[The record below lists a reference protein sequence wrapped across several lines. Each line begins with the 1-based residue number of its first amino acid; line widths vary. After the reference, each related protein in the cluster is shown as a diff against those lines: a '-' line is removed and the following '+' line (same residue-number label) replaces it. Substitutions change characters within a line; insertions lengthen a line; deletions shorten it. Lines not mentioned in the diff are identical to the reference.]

1 MCIERFGTVICMSGA
16 LKQDEAA
23 QLQDLID
30 GLSSSHQVSAHV
42 RTALEQ
48 LVNALQT
55 SPDVVIFPADSFVTT
70 TQAAEILGVSR
81 MTVTRLVD
89 GGELSSAGGGV
100 HRRISV
106 QELAR
111 YRSQRT
117 ERRRSAL
124 RSLAQ
129 DIDDETPPDDVV
141 ETR

>member
-1 MCIERFGTVICMSGA
+1 MSRT

-30 GLSSSHQVSAHV
+30 GLSTSHQVSARV
-42 RTALEQ
+42 KTALEQ
-48 LVNALQT
+48 LVNALQA
-55 SPDVVIFPADSFVTT
+55 SPDVVIFPADSFVST

-100 HRRISV
+100 HRRICV

-111 YRSQRT
+111 YRSQRA

-129 DIDDETPPDDVV
+129 DIDDETPPDDVI